1 MSARHVLLSCVL
13 QFEVPGERQE
23 DAMRHLLALVL
34 SSLIVAPTLAAS
46 TYPEPQR
53 DGGPRIRP
61 QDARIAELLKAGTS
75 RSTTF
80 RSLVNRIDANNL
92 IVYISLTP
100 LLKPNLAGKLTWM
113 GKAGGFRYVRAQIS
127 TELNPDAMI
136 ATLAHELQHAVE
148 VIEDEGVTDQ
158 RSLEQLYK
166 RIGRRSGSS
175 VPAGW
180 ETEAAQQAGLRVRR
194 ELSTTL

>member
-1 MSARHVLLSCVL
+1 
-13 QFEVPGERQE
+13 
-23 DAMRHLLALVL
+23 MRHLLACVLCSLLVT
-34 SSLIVAPTLAAS
+34 PTLAAS
-46 TYPEPQR
+46 PYPEPQR

-61 QDARIAELLKAGTS
+61 QDARIAELLKGGTA

-80 RSLVNRIDANNL
+80 RALVDRIDTDNV
-92 IVYISLTP
+92 IVYVSLSP

-127 TELNPDAMI
+127 TELHPDAMI

-148 VIEDEGVTDQ
+148 VIEDEAVTDQ
-158 RSLEQLYK
+158 RSLEQLYR
-166 RIGRRSGSS
+166 RIGRPSS
-175 VPAGW
+175 STVPAGW

-194 ELSTTL
+194 ELAAAL